1 MQLYLFEVDP
11 PSFAS
16 DLSTVNIDRWTNST
30 VILPNIIDPN
40 NLSWSIELEIHTPQ
54 WITLKDDN
62 TLLLN
67 SANLSFNIPESTL
80 ITIKL
85 INKKNAWKLY
95 NLTINLESYFY
106 PSFTYINNIT
116 VNYNEITEIHLNN
129 QSSINDIYA
138 VDWASN
144 LTIAWIKYEKQNSI
158 LQLMPFYTKFFNQC
172 AKLTSVDS
180 CKNKQYSNEFVI
192 TIKYSLTPPAIGNTF
207 GPLNVYAGES
217 KLFLV
222 PEDLFT
228 SDQLF
233 SLQYAASVLS
243 WSVKSILIANIT
255 KSEKDELF
263 YLYIQSLDAKTC
275 LIIINVTD
283 SNNQSAETI
292 VQVNAL
298 NWASKDWLECK
309 SQYQSDW
316 VKCKENYK
324 LGVDGGWYRNAIYFQ
339 SSVNSLYDIWGLIIL
354 VSLSINIIL
363 ILILGLRS
371 LYLVEFAHTII
382 VFIASSSLNQGLIKL
397 ISWFQIIKFD
407 FGFIDQLHF
416 RNFLS
421 WNLGSTE
428 MADIQFYW
436 QSLLL
441 NYFCLFLVIIILSFF
456 LLLIKAT
463 SIKFKK
469 VAKIYKCITNKFD
482 KYKISWIF
490 IYLFLP
496 FLWIN
501 LLSDSLNIH
510 DHTFYSLA
518 SFAAFLTIVIF
529 LMIKYP
535 EIFTINFMKKIDE
548 NGSPI
553 LILFSILKSIC
564 HAFLFLYR
572 NQTLRKVF
580 LFIEFALHLPFIL
593 FSFIGDKEI
602 NLFELYST
610 KMKGVKNY

>member
-1 MQLYLFEVDP
+1 MRLYLFEVDP
-11 PSFAS
+11 PSFTS
-16 DLSTVNIDRWTNST
+16 DLSTVNIDIWTNST
-30 VILPNIIDPN
+30 VMLPNIIDPN
-40 NLSWSIELEIHTPQ
+40 NLSWSIELEIDTPK
-54 WITLKDDN
+54 WINLN
-62 TLLLN
+62 NNELLLN
-67 SANLSFNIPESTL
+67 SADLSFNISETTL
-80 ITIKL
+80 VTLKL
-85 INKKNAWKLY
+85 INEKNAWKMY
-95 NLTINLESYFY
+95 NLTINLDSYFY
-106 PSFTYINNIT
+106 PSFTFINNIT

-144 LTIAWIKYEKQNSI
+144 LTISWIKYGKQNST
-158 LQLMPFYTKFFNQC
+158 LQLMPFNINIFDQC
-172 AKLTSVDS
+172 AKLSSADS
-180 CKNKQYSNEFVI
+180 CQNKQYSNEFVI
-192 TIKYSLTPPAIGNTF
+192 TIKYSLTPPAIGNNF
-207 GPLNVYAGES
+207 GPLNVYAGQS
-217 KLFLV
+217 MLFLI
-222 PEDLFT
+222 PNDLFT

-233 SLQYAASVLS
+233 SLHYAASVLS
-243 WSVKSILIANIT
+243 WSVKSILYTNIA
-255 KSEKDELF
+255 KSDKDGLY

-275 LIIINVTD
+275 LIIISATD

-292 VQVNAL
+292 VQANAL

-363 ILILGLRS
+363 ILIMGLRS

-382 VFIASSSLNQGLIKL
+382 IFIASSSLNQGLIKL

-407 FGFIDQLHF
+407 FGFIDQLHI
-416 RNFLS
+416 RDFLS
-421 WNLGSTE
+421 WNIGSTE

-456 LLLIKAT
+456 LLLLKAT

-469 VAKIYKCITNKFD
+469 VENIYRWIIIKVD

-510 DHTFYSLA
+510 DHMFYSLT
-518 SFAAFLTIVIF
+518 SFAAFSTIVIF

-535 EIFTINFMKKIDE
+535 EIFTIKFMKKIDD

-553 LILFSILKSIC
+553 FILFSILKSIC

-572 NQTLRKVF
+572 NLPFRKVF
-580 LFIEFALHLPFIL
+580 LFIEFALHLPFI
-593 FSFIGDKEI
+593 FISFIRDNEI
-602 NLFELYST
+602 SLFELYSA
-610 KMKGVKNY
+610 KMRGVKNY